1 MCSYEL
7 CRVELVLSCEM
18 CSELCSYEMSCVVC
32 RVELCIHEMSR

>member
-18 CSELCSYEMSCVVC
+18 CSYEMSCVVC